1 MTEKDQID
9 FFTPPLQQ
17 LGEESPLEILKNE
30 CVEIMMKNIQ
40 QLTPK
45 EIRHLIRKGKWS
57 KPTAGIAMGYAQAN
71 LVILP
76 QRYAFDFLLFC
87 QRNPKPCP
95 LLEVLEPGEFQTK
108 FLSSGA
114 DIRTDIPRYHLYH
127 QGKLQKTLKEI
138 KRLWKSD
145 WVSFLLGCSFSFEE
159 ALLRANIP
167 VRHIEENKNVPMFI
181 SSIPCKSAGV
191 FHGPLVVTMRPIP
204 PNKVTQAV
212 RITSRYASVHGAP
225 IHIGDPLTIGIKDLR
240 KPDFGDPVTMKK
252 GEVPVFWACG
262 VTPQA
267 VVMKTRPDLCITHV
281 PGHMF
286 ISDLLNEELAV
297 L

>member
-1 MTEKDQID
+1 
-9 FFTPPLQQ
+9 
-17 LGEESPLEILKNE
+17 
-30 CVEIMMKNIQ
+30 MKNIQ
-40 QLTPK
+40 RLIPK
-45 EIRHLIRKGKWS
+45 EIRNLIRKGKWD
-57 KPTAGIAMGYAQAN
+57 KPTAGLAMGYAQAN

-76 QRYAFDFLLFC
+76 KKYAFDFLLFC

-95 LLEVLEPGEFQTK
+95 LLEVLEPGEFRTN
-108 FLSSGA
+108 FLSSDA
-114 DIRTDIPRYHLYH
+114 DIRTDIPRYHIY
-127 QGKLQKTLKEI
+127 QKGKLQKTVKDI
-138 KRLWKSD
+138 KTFWRSD
-145 WVSFLLGCSFSFEE
+145 FVSFLLGCSFSFEE
-159 ALLRANIP
+159 ALVRANIP

-204 PNKVTQAV
+204 LDKITQSV
-212 RITSRYASVHGAP
+212 QITSRYASVHGAP
-225 IHIGDPLTIGIKDLR
+225 IHIGDPSTIGIKNLR
-240 KPDFGDPVTMKK
+240 KPDFGDPVTIKK

-267 VVMKTRPDLCITHV
+267 VVMQTKPDLCITHA